1 MVFFPVKIASG
12 LLNYDFIIKA
22 IGNLR
27 IRKFVGVPRYGIP
40 VLWGAE
46 TGECHELEASLD
58 YRVRPCLKTKDW
70 KNSIFL

>member
-1 MVFFPVKIASG
+1 MVFFPGKIASG

-27 IRKFVGVPRYGIP
+27 IRKFVGMPRLGIL

-46 TGECHELEASLD
+46 AGDCH
-58 YRVRPCLKTKDW
+58 
-70 KNSIFL
+70 